1 MGDSDASVGQGG
13 DSDSESEQE
22 VIVAR
27 QYRFSEASNSDSD
40 SNAGRNS
47 RNRREAPEH
56 SENSEGSAEED
67 EDFTPKT
74 KPSSN
79 SSKSERKPDQSAAP
93 AGGFPERIPRIVTI
107 GKFQFQRG
115 IKKRNR
121 AKGFDVDYK
130 LLNSEEHGEKSRVF
144 HSKPQLS
151 TFLQNK
157 GEDNPDLTDFDFTQ
171 KYTETGE
178 LTNHGRLQLAGKE
191 AVPKTD
197 KKKKRKGEK
206 LVESRSAKKS
216 KPGPIEDN
224 HPLSRCV
231 QILREVMAHRAAPPF
246 NEPVNLKVWP
256 SYLDA
261 VKEPMDLGT
270 VYERL
275 CDGLYQTAHEV
286 RRDAS
291 LVWLNCVL
299 FNGEDAPIT
308 KDVKKL
314 AKMFDEKFQEQIPAP
329 THMGMRKMIHGSQW
343 VGHKVTVYFDDCR
356 WYDGEI
362 ADYDESR
369 ADEKY
374 QIKYEDDEE
383 WVALP
388 SVDITITDAWD
399 QLGKPIEPW
408 QGLPTEHHSGVA
420 MNPHRP
426 QRSRNVTKQYVP
438 NEGAGPS
445 GGSSKARKKN
455 DSKANDGGAP
465 ETPEKERREHE
476 QAQAEVVPRADG
488 EKRPEDF
495 FCDDGGPCGEVC
507 RCRLLFWCRFKTR
520 KGVILGTTKGKTM
533 MGVIKQE
540 RCSYSQCPHP
550 TVSSNDRW
558 HYISSYTAS
567 GGRDWSEL
575 LGQTLCSSCF
585 QQYRSKGTLL
595 RVRDL
600 PTG

>member
-246 NEPVNLKVWP
+246 NEPVNLKV
-256 SYLDA
+256 
-261 VKEPMDLGT
+261 
-270 VYERL
+270 
-275 CDGLYQTAHEV
+275 
-286 RRDAS
+286 
-291 LVWLNCVL
+291 
-299 FNGEDAPIT
+299 
-308 KDVKKL
+308 
-314 AKMFDEKFQEQIPAP
+314 
-329 THMGMRKMIHGSQW
+329 
-343 VGHKVTVYFDDCR
+343 
-356 WYDGEI
+356 
-362 ADYDESR
+362 
-369 ADEKY
+369 
-374 QIKYEDDEE
+374 
-383 WVALP
+383 
-388 SVDITITDAWD
+388 
-399 QLGKPIEPW
+399 
-408 QGLPTEHHSGVA
+408 
-420 MNPHRP
+420 
-426 QRSRNVTKQYVP
+426 
-438 NEGAGPS
+438 
-445 GGSSKARKKN
+445 
-455 DSKANDGGAP
+455 
-465 ETPEKERREHE
+465 
-476 QAQAEVVPRADG
+476 
-488 EKRPEDF
+488 
-495 FCDDGGPCGEVC
+495 
-507 RCRLLFWCRFKTR
+507 
-520 KGVILGTTKGKTM
+520 
-533 MGVIKQE
+533 
-540 RCSYSQCPHP
+540 
-550 TVSSNDRW
+550 
-558 HYISSYTAS
+558 
-567 GGRDWSEL
+567 
-575 LGQTLCSSCF
+575 
-585 QQYRSKGTLL
+585 
-595 RVRDL
+595 
-600 PTG
+600 